1 MTITLIK
8 TIITTII
15 THIAPLPEDQCAS
28 NNLPESNKKLHVK
41 IADCTAKAE
50 AVYV

>member
-15 THIAPLPEDQCAS
+15 IHIAPLPEDQCAS
-28 NNLPESNKKLHVK
+28 NNLQESNEKLHVK
-41 IADCTAKAE
+41 IADYTAKAE
-50 AVYV
+50 VVYI